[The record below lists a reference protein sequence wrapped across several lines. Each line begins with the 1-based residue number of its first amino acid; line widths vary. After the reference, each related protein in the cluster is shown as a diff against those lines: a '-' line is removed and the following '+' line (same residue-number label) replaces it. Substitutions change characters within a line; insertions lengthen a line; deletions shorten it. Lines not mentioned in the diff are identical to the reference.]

1 MTMFANRTEV
11 ETYLERFTEPNPYW
25 DEPEMPNRAKAA
37 RALKALADWTDQ
49 NTDGWPYCS
58 KAHRAA
64 AKLVEILEGGMRQ
77 HLGQPLN
84 EDISDAELKKAFTP
98 VKSFLTRQ
106 GTSWDVVI
114 APNLKA

>member
-1 MTMFANRTEV
+1 MTTFVNRAEIK
-11 ETYLERFTEPNPYW
+11 TYLERFTEPNPYW
-25 DEPEMPNRAKAA
+25 DEPEMPNRTKAA
-37 RALKALADWTDQ
+37 RALEALADWTDQ

-64 AKLVEILEGGMRQ
+64 TRLVAILEGSMRRR
-77 HLGQPLN
+77 LD
-84 EDISDAELKKAFTP
+84 EDVTDAELKKAFTP